1 VLSNTRTEHCLAST
15 QSTAVLVD
23 NKQLGVETEP
33 VRHRAADVPH
43 SERVEDLE
51 RKAVRVVV
59 DVDAEAVRGPERER
73 NEELLFRVARLRL
86 GSRSAQ

>member
-1 VLSNTRTEHCLAST
+1 M
-15 QSTAVLVD
+15 VD
-23 NKQLGVETEP
+23 IKQLGVEAQP

-59 DVDAEAVRGPERER
+59 DVDTEAVRGPERGR
-73 NEELLFRVARLRL
+73 DKKLLF
-86 GSRSAQ
+86 